1 MADRRAAGVSRAARR
16 VGAAGNAKGEE
27 PVRSLL
33 GQPIETVA
41 RTPRTAILYNN
52 MQTQRTLDEF
62 RNEPFTDFS
71 KQENADAMRGAL
83 EKVRGELGREYPS
96 VIGGEKI
103 SLPSKFNS
111 INPANTSEVVGVF
124 SEGDTDTSLVERAI
138 TTATEAFN
146 TWRNVPYNERADY
159 LFQIAAITRERK
171 HELSAWMVFE
181 VAKTWAEAD
190 GDTAEAIDFC
200 EFYGR
205 EMLRWGDE
213 QPVTPY
219 PGERNQF
226 EYIPLGVG
234 AIIPPWNFPL
244 AIMAGMTMAAVVT
257 GNTVVLKPS
266 SDSPTIAAKFVEI
279 VEEAGLPAGVV
290 NFISGSAKTGEAMV
304 THPKT
309 RFISFTGSKGV
320 GLHINE
326 EAAKTRE
333 GQIWIKRVV
342 AEMGGK
348 DAIVVADDANIDEAA
363 TGVVAAAFG
372 FQGQKCSACSRLI
385 VDEKVHDELMQKVV
399 ALTEKLKIGQPTE
412 RDTNVA
418 AVINRRSFDTTLN
431 YINKGVEE
439 GGKIVAGGKG
449 DDEKGFFI
457 EPTIIDDVKPGATLE
472 QEEVFAPVLAV
483 IKARDFDHALEIAND
498 TEFGLTGALYSAS
511 PERLDRAR
519 RDFHVGNLYLNRKC
533 TGALVGVHPFGGF
546 NMSGTDS
553 KAGGR
558 EYLLQFMQGKSIS
571 QKV

>member
-1 MADRRAAGVSRAARR
+1 
-16 VGAAGNAKGEE
+16 
-27 PVRSLL
+27 
-33 GQPIETVA
+33 
-41 RTPRTAILYNN
+41 
-52 MQTQRTLDEF
+52 MQTQRSLDEF

-71 KQENADAMRGAL
+71 DPVNAELMAAAI
-83 EKVRGELGREYPS
+83 EKVRGELAREYPI
-96 VIGGEKI
+96 VINGEKI
-103 SLPSKFNS
+103 ALDHKFKS
-111 INPANTSEVVGVF
+111 YDPARKTEVVGVF
-124 SEGDTDTSLVERAI
+124 SEGDSDTSLVERAI
-138 TTATEAFN
+138 AAASSAFES
-146 TWRNVPYNERADY
+146 WRNVPAAERAEY
-159 LFQIAAITRERK
+159 LFRTAEIMRQRK

-181 VAKTWAEAD
+181 VSKTWAEAD

-205 EMLRWGDE
+205 EMLRWSEE

-219 PGERNQF
+219 PGEKNEF
-226 EYIPLGVG
+226 GYIPLGVG

-244 AIMAGMTMAAVVT
+244 AIMAGMTMAAVVA

-266 SDSPTIAAKFVEI
+266 SDSPTIAAKFIEI
-279 VEEAGLPAGVV
+279 LEEVGLPNGVV

-326 EAAKTRE
+326 EAAKTRP

-348 DAIVVADDANIDEAA
+348 DAIVVADDAADLDAVAA
-363 TGVVAAAFG
+363 GVVSSAFG

-385 VDEKVHDELMQKVV
+385 IDEKIHDELLDKVV
-399 ALTEKLKIGQPTE
+399 ALTGKLKVGLPTAG
-412 RDTNVA
+412 DTNVA
-418 AVINRRSFDTTLN
+418 AVINKRSFDSTMG
-431 YINKGVEE
+431 YIRRGVED
-439 GGKIVAGGKG
+439 GGRIVAGGNG
-449 DDEKGFFI
+449 DDSNGFYI
-457 EPTIIDDVKPGATLE
+457 EPTIIADVLPGATIE
-472 QEEVFAPVLAV
+472 QEEIFAPVLAV
-483 IKARDFDHALEIAND
+483 IKARDYDHALEIAND
-498 TEFGLTGALYSAS
+498 TEFGLTGAVYTAS
-511 PERLDRAR
+511 EQRLERAK

-558 EYLLQFMQGKSIS
+558 EYLLQFMQGKSIAR
-571 QKV
+571 KI

>member
-1 MADRRAAGVSRAARR
+1 
-16 VGAAGNAKGEE
+16 
-27 PVRSLL
+27 
-33 GQPIETVA
+33 
-41 RTPRTAILYNN
+41 
-52 MQTQRTLDEF
+52 MQTKPTLDNF
-62 RNEPFTDFS
+62 KNEPFTDFS
-71 KQENADAMRGAL
+71 KAENADAMKAAI
-83 EKVRGELGREYPS
+83 EKVRGELGREYPI
-96 VIGGEKI
+96 VIGGENI
-103 SLPSKFNS
+103 ALESKFNS
-111 INPANTSEVVGVF
+111 INPAKTSEVVGVF
-124 SEGDTDTSLVERAI
+124 TEGDTNISLVERAI
-138 TTATEAFN
+138 KTATDTFE
-146 TWRNVPYNERADY
+146 TWKNVPHTDRAEY
-159 LFQIAAITRERK
+159 LFKIADIMRVRK

-205 EMLRWGDE
+205 EMLRWGSE
-213 QPVTPY
+213 QPITPY
-219 PGERNQF
+219 PGEDNRF

-266 SDSPTIAAKFVEI
+266 SDSPTIAAKFMEI
-279 VEEAGLPAGVV
+279 LRESGLPDGVV

-326 EAAKTRE
+326 VAAKPQK

-348 DAIVVADDANIDEAA
+348 DAIVVADDADLDSAA
-363 TGVVAAAFG
+363 AGIVSAAFG

-385 VDEKVHDELMQKVV
+385 VDEKVHDQLLEKVV
-399 ALTEKLKIGQPTE
+399 AITKTLKLGLPTDGE
-412 RDTNVA
+412 TNVA
-418 AVINRRSFDTTLN
+418 AVINQKAFNSTIG
-431 YINKGVEE
+431 YIQKGVGE
-439 GGKIVAGGKG
+439 GGFVVTGGSG
-449 DDEKGFFI
+449 DDSEGYFI
-457 EPTIIDDVKPGATLE
+457 EPTIIDNVDPGATIE
-472 QEEVFAPVLAV
+472 QEEIFAPVLAV
-483 IKARDFDHALEIAND
+483 IRARDFDHALEIANG
-498 TEFGLTGALYSAS
+498 TEFGLTGAVYSADQDKL
-511 PERLDRAR
+511 ERAR
-519 RDFHVGNLYLNRKC
+519 REFHVGNLYLNRKC

-558 EYLLQFMQGKSIS
+558 EYLLQFMQGKLVS